1 MAYRDIT
8 IKDIEPIIPFSRGST
23 EVFLTGQWSAGKPAW
38 VEKTS
43 PCRQGCPVG
52 NDIARAFAAA
62 SKGRIDEA
70 LAVFRDENPLP
81 AVCGRVCYHPCEAA
95 CNRKEMDEA
104 VNIRGFERFCA
115 DHGRVAAPRPAAVRK
130 ERVAVVGSGPA
141 GLSAA
146 YHLAR
151 LGFRVTIFEALPEAG
166 GMLMYGI
173 PEYRLPKAVLRKEI
187 GHLARLGVRIE
198 TGAPVTAE
206 GAGPLTLGALRR
218 DYAAV
223 FLATGSHRGGG
234 LGVEGEGVPGVL
246 EGIAF
251 LRYVAMHEAPEVK
264 GRVVVVG
271 GGNTGID
278 CARTAK
284 RLGARDVTV
293 IDLLSKSEMPAIAED
308 LEGVEAD
315 GIKIGL
321 LTAPKRIIAEGSRLT
336 AIECVR
342 MSLGP
347 SDAGGRPAHI
357 AVAASEFVMPVDTV
371 IMAVGQVPELAFL
384 AGSGVAATAK
394 GMIGTGVAGATAVPG
409 VFAGGDASGGR
420 AFVADAIASGKMGAL
435 AIYCYIEGKDAS
447 IEYEALRIGAGPSFT
462 FAPLVNPDRPRVD
475 LSDVVTYDRLDTI
488 CVPFAKRNDN
498 TKSAAGRRRPAD
510 SFAEIAAGLPR
521 KRAEA
526 EIARCFK
533 CGTCIACDLCFL
545 LCPDISI
552 LKAKAGGYDVK
563 SDYCKGCGVCASACP
578 RQVINMG
585 GGR

>member
-8 IKDIEPIIPFSRGST
+8 IEDIEPIIPFSRGST
-23 EVFLTGQWSAGKPAW
+23 EIFLTGQWSAGKPAW

-43 PCRQGCPVG
+43 PCRHGCPIG
-52 NDIARAFAAA
+52 NDIARAFATA
-62 SKGRIDEA
+62 SKGDIDGA
-70 LAVFRDENPLP
+70 LAIFREENPLP
-81 AVCGRVCYHPCEAA
+81 AVCGRVCYHPCEGA

-151 LGFRVTIFEALPEAG
+151 LGFPVTVFEALPEAG

-173 PEYRLPKAVLRKEI
+173 PEYRLPKAVLRREI
-187 GHLARLGVRIE
+187 GRVTRLGVRIE
-198 TGAPVTAE
+198 TGAPIAAE
-206 GAGPLTLGALRR
+206 GAGPLTLTAIRR
-218 DYAAV
+218 DYEAV
-223 FLATGSHRGGG
+223 FLAVGSHKGSG
-234 LGVEGEGVPGVL
+234 LGVEGEGASGVL

-251 LRYVAMHEAPEVK
+251 LRSVAMREAPDLR
-264 GRVVVVG
+264 GRVAVIG
-271 GGNTGID
+271 GGNTAVD

-284 RLGARDVTV
+284 RLGAGEVTV
-293 IDLLSKSEMPAIAED
+293 LYRRSRSEMPALAED
-308 LEGVEAD
+308 IEGVEAD
-315 GIKIGL
+315 GIKIEL
-321 LTAPKRIIAEGSRLT
+321 LAAPKRVIVEGGRVT

-347 SDAGGRPAHI
+347 PDGSGRPSPVPI
-357 AVAASEFVMPVDTV
+357 PGSEFVMAVDTV
-371 IMAVGQVPELAFL
+371 IAAVGQAPEIGFL
-384 AGSGVAATAK
+384 SASGVATTAK
-394 GMIGTGVAGATAVPG
+394 GMIGIDESGATAAPG

-435 AIYCYIEGKDAS
+435 AIYCYIEGKDAAR
-447 IEYEALRIGAGPSFT
+447 EYEALRIGAGPSFA
-462 FAPLVNPDRPRVD
+462 FAPLANPDRPKVD
-475 LSDVVTYDRLDTI
+475 LSDVVTYDRLNTI

-498 TKSAAGRRRPAD
+498 PHKAGGKGRVVDA
-510 SFAEIAAGLPR
+510 FAEIAAGLPR

-533 CGTCIACDLCFL
+533 CGTCTACDLCFL
-545 LCPDISI
+545 LCPDVSI

-578 RQVINMG
+578 RQVIGMG